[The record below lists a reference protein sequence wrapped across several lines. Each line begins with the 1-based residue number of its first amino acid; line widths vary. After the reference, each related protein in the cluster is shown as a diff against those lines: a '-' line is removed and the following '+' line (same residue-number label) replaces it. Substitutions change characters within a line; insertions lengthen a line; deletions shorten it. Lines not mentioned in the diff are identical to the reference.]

1 MAAASL
7 LGAVMGKPGDKA
19 GIGADGAGTVRRIL
33 LTIAYDGTDYCGWQI
48 QKNGVSIEEVLTKAV
63 RRVTREE
70 TYLLGAS
77 RTDAG
82 VHALGNVVA
91 FDTAGRIPGD
101 VFARAVNT
109 FLPDDIRVRVSREV
123 PVSFHPR
130 YADSVKTYEYY
141 VLNTADV
148 VPTERRTHWYVT
160 YPLDLDRMREAAA
173 LFVGQHDFASFCC
186 PRTNAKTTVRE
197 VTALDIDKKGD
208 LITFH
213 VEGTGFLYNMVRI
226 MVGTLVRV
234 GRGFYGPERV
244 AEIMEEHDRRAAGAT
259 APPQGLFLIGIRYP
273 GDQPGQDSQT

>member
-1 MAAASL
+1 M
-7 LGAVMGKPGDKA
+7 KN
-19 GIGADGAGTVRRIL
+19 IL
-33 LTIAYDGTDYCGWQI
+33 LTIAYDGTGFSGWQR
-48 QKNGVSIEEVLTKAV
+48 QPNARTVCGELEAVLSELCGEPVQLNGC
-63 RRVTREE
+63 
-70 TYLLGAS
+70 S

-148 VPTERRTHWYVT
+148 LPTERRTHWYVT